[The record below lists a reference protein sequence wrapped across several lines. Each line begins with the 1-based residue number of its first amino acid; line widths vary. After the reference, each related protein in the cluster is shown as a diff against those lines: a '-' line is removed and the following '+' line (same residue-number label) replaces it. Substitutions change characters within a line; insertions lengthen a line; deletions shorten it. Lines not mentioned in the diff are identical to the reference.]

1 MMLVAVF
8 TETPEQ
14 IDNFLDGCLTGKRDV
29 PGREGNCTTLT
40 LTKIKDVSPPVFVPP
55 AFEGFYYDFCNEV
68 SMDDDGRE
76 IRLYDS
82 KPRNG
87 YDVQGI
93 HCNLSRKLSKDMK
106 IAI

>member
-40 LTKIKDVSPPVFVPP
+40 LTKIKDVPPPVFVPP

-68 SMDDDGRE
+68 SMDDEGRE

-87 YDVQGI
+87 
-93 HCNLSRKLSKDMK
+93 
-106 IAI
+106 